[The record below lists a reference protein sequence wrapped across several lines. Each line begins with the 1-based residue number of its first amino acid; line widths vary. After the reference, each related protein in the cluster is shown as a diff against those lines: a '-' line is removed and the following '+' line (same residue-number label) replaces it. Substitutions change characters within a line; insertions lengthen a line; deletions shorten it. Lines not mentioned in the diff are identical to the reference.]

1 MKAGN
6 RLKRETE
13 GTSIAILCGG
23 RSSRFG
29 ANKCFHLLNGKE
41 LFLIIYER
49 FSELSDD
56 VFLQGCPGEM
66 GSEDFFTKYNVPVH
80 DDVVESSC
88 ALGGIYSAMANA
100 VHQYVFV
107 TGCDMPYQDP
117 ALFEILLSHLP
128 ANAVIPR
135 WKNGFLEPLSALYS
149 KDIAEMMRDSLEKGK
164 FRVSDFLAEVD
175 EVKFVEIEPLVEGG
189 RIDCNTF
196 RNVNRKS
203 DLRC

>member
-6 RLKRETE
+6 RLNRETE

-29 ANKCFHLLNGKE
+29 ANKCFHRLNGKE

-56 VFLQGCPGEM
+56 VFLQGRPGEM
-66 GSEDFFTKYNVPVH
+66 GSEEFLAKYNVPVH
-80 DDVVESSC
+80 DDAVESSC
-88 ALGGIYSAMANA
+88 ALGGIYSALVNA

-107 TGCDMPYQDP
+107 TGCDMPYQDA
-117 ALFEILLSHLP
+117 ALFEILRSNLP
-128 ANAVIPR
+128 ANAVVPR
-135 WKNGFLEPLSALYS
+135 WKNGFLEPLSAIYS
-149 KDIAEMMRDSLEKGK
+149 KNVVEMMRNSLEGG
-164 FRVSDFLAEVD
+164 RLRISDFLADVD
-175 EVKFVEIEPLVEGG
+175 GVEFVEIEPLMEEG
-189 RIDCNTF
+189 RINRNTF

-203 DLRC
+203 DLGC

>member
-1 MKAGN
+1 MN
-6 RLKRETE
+6 RETE

-29 ANKCFHLLNGKE
+29 TNKCFHRLNGKE

-66 GSEDFFTKYNVPVH
+66 GPEDFFAEYNVPVH

-100 VHQYVFV
+100 VYPHVFV

-117 ALFEILLSHLP
+117 ALFEILLSRLP

-135 WKNGFLEPLSALYS
+135 WKNGFLEPLSAIYS
-149 KDIAEMMRDSLEKGK
+149 KDLEEMMRDSLRDGK
-164 FRVSDFLAEVD
+164 YRISDFLGGVD
-175 EVKFVEIEPLVEGG
+175 EVKFVDIEPLVEGG
-189 RIDCNTF
+189 RIAGNTF

-203 DLRC
+203 DLTC